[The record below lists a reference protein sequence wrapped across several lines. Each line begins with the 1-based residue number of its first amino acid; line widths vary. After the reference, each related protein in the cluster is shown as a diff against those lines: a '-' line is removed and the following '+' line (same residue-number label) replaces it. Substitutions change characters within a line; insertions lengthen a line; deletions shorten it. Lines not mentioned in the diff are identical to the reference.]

1 MNTNNRIKTIR
12 NVTLIGSVANLILT
26 AGKIF
31 AGIVGK
37 SSAMIADGVHSLSDL
52 VTDIIVLVF
61 IRVSGKERDKNHQYG
76 HGKYETFATMLIS
89 FALMIV
95 GAGILWT
102 SSKKVIDSI
111 HGVLLEEP
119 GYIALYAALISIVVK
134 EGLYWYTKILGKKVN
149 SQAMIANAWHHR
161 SDAFSSIGTALGISG
176 AILLGEKWRV
186 LDPIAGIIVSF
197 FILKVSWDIA
207 NPSIKELLESSLP
220 VETENEVIE
229 IIKNTSGVKGFHN
242 LKTRKIGDIIAIE
255 VHIKVDKDLTVESSH
270 KIATEIEK
278 LMRDKFGNQSHIG
291 IHIEPYYT
299 LRDKNTTPNRVD
311 G

>member
-1 MNTNNRIKTIR
+1 
-12 NVTLIGSVANLILT
+12 VTLIGSAVNLVLT
-26 AGKIF
+26 VGKII
-31 AGIVGK
+31 AGFLGR
-37 SSAMIADGVHSLSDL
+37 SSAMIADGIHSLSDL

-111 HGVLLEEP
+111 HGVLIEEP
-119 GYIALYAALISIVVK
+119 GYIALYAALFSIVVK
-134 EGLYWYTKILGKKVN
+134 EGLYWYTKIFGEKVN
-149 SQAMIANAWHHR
+149 SQAMVANAWHHR

-197 FILKVSWDIA
+197 FILKVAWDIA
-207 NPSIKELLESSLP
+207 NPSIKELLENSLP
-220 VETENEVIE
+220 EETENEILE
-229 IIKNTSGVKGFHN
+229 IITNTSGVKGFHN
-242 LKTRKIGDIIAIE
+242 LRTRKIGDIIAIE
-255 VHIKVDKDLTVESSH
+255 VHVKVDKDLSVESSH
-270 KIATEIEK
+270 QIATEIEK
-278 LMRDKFGNQSHIG
+278 SMQNKFGIQSHIG
-291 IHIEPYYT
+291 IHIEPYYKVN
-299 LRDKNTTPNRVD
+299 DKNTTPNKQYS
-311 G
+311 

>member
-1 MNTNNRIKTIR
+1 MNTGGRIKTIR
-12 NVTLIGSVANLILT
+12 NATFIGSVANLILT
-26 AGKIF
+26 VGKII

-89 FALMIV
+89 FALMFV

-111 HGVLLEEP
+111 HGGVIEEP

-134 EGLYWYTKILGKKVN
+134 EGLFWYTKILGKKVN
-149 SQAMIANAWHHR
+149 SQAMVANAWHHR

-176 AILLGEKWRV
+176 AILFGEKWRV

-197 FILKVSWDIA
+197 FILKVAWDIA

-220 VETENEVIE
+220 VETENEVVE
-229 IIKNTSGVKGFHN
+229 IIINTSGVKGFHN
-242 LKTRKIGDIIAIE
+242 LKTRKIGDIFAIE
-255 VHIKVDKDLTVESSH
+255 VHIKVDKDLSVESSH
-270 KIATEIEK
+270 QIATEIEK
-278 LMRDKFGNQSHIG
+278 SMRKKFGNQSHIG
-291 IHIEPYYT
+291 IHVEPYYAP
-299 LRDKNTTPNRVD
+299 RD
-311 G
+311 

>member
-1 MNTNNRIKTIR
+1 MNNSRIKTIR
-12 NVTLIGSVANLILT
+12 NVTLIGSGVNLLLT
-26 AGKIF
+26 VGKII

-95 GAGILWT
+95 AVGILWT

-111 HGVLLEEP
+111 NGVLIEQP
-119 GYIALYAALISIVVK
+119 GYIALYAALISIIFK
-134 EGLYWYTKILGKKVN
+134 EGLYWYTKILGVKVN
-149 SQAMIANAWHHR
+149 SQAMVANAWHHR

-176 AILLGEKWRV
+176 AIFLGEKWRV

-197 FILKVSWDIA
+197 FIFKVAWDIA

-220 VETENEVIE
+220 EETENDILE
-229 IIKNTSGVKGFHN
+229 IIKNTSDVKGFHN
-242 LKTRKIGDIIAIE
+242 LRTRKIGDILAIE

-270 KIATEIEK
+270 QIATEIEK
-278 LMRDKFGNQSHIG
+278 SMRDKFGNQSHIG
-291 IHIEPYYT
+291 IHIEPYYK
-299 LRDKNTTPNRVD
+299 LKDKNTTPNNV
-311 G
+311 

>member
-1 MNTNNRIKTIR
+1 
-12 NVTLIGSVANLILT
+12 VTLIGSGVNLLLT
-26 AGKIF
+26 IGKII

-95 GAGILWT
+95 AVGILWT

-111 HGVLLEEP
+111 NGVLIEQP
-119 GYIALYAALISIVVK
+119 GYIALYAALISIIFK
-134 EGLYWYTKILGKKVN
+134 EGLYWYTKILGGKVN
-149 SQAMIANAWHHR
+149 SQTMVANAWHHR

-176 AILLGEKWRV
+176 AIFLGEKWRV

-197 FILKVSWDIA
+197 FIFKVAWDIA

-220 VETENEVIE
+220 EETENDVLE

-242 LKTRKIGDIIAIE
+242 LKTRKIGEIFAIE

-270 KIATEIEK
+270 QIATEIEK
-278 LMRDKFGNQSHIG
+278 SMRDKFGNKSHIG
-291 IHIEPYYT
+291 IHIEPYYN
-299 LRDKNTTPNRVD
+299 LKDKNTTPNK
-311 G
+311 